1 MLEEWNPDRLMSK
14 LPGVNILLCG
24 IRRGGK
30 SNACSAL
37 IERTKKHFD
46 LVIAFVGSASCNPV
60 LEQQMIDNGWDTRFF
75 FSEYKDELMKKL
87 LVQQQDLKKQ
97 GRTRRVLVIVDDVIL
112 QGKCRDSLAN
122 LGIRGR
128 HFLVSIFMCC
138 VSYTTCP
145 KRLRRSLD
153 CLLVFSLPMSGD
165 LQVLTWEFASKT
177 KMARFALDNLQQ
189 HQCLVLEKF
198 ESNQKLY
205 VYTAPLLSLIDHVE
219 NQKTHA
225 RDREENGK
233 SLLISNTPECQAVCR
248 QKGMSSSLNSRLSE
262 GESGEEILD
271 KN

>member
-30 SNACSAL
+30 SNCCSAL

-97 GRTRRVLVIVDDVIL
+97 GRNRRVLVIVDDVIL

-138 VSYTTCP
+138 VSYTTAP

-165 LQVLTWEFASKT
+165 LQVLTWEFASKV
-177 KMARFALDNLQQ
+177 KMARFALDNLQK

-198 ESNQKLY
+198 DSNQKLY
-205 VYTAPLLSLIDHVE
+205 VYTAPLLELVDHDDR
-219 NQKTHA
+219 QKTLSK
-225 RDREENGK
+225 DRRQSDS
-233 SLLISNTPECQAVCR
+233 SLLFSNNQECSTVCR
-248 QKGMSSSLNSRLSE
+248 QKDTSSSSDRKLSLD
-262 GESGEEILD
+262 ESDEETLG

>member
-1 MLEEWNPDRLMSK
+1 MSK
-14 LPGVNILLCG
+14 LPGVNVLLCG

-30 SNACSAL
+30 SNCCSAL
-37 IERTKKHFD
+37 IERTKKKFD

-60 LEQQMIDNGWDTRFF
+60 LEQQMIENNWDTRFF
-75 FSEYKDELMKKL
+75 FSEYKDELMNKL
-87 LVQQQDLKKQ
+87 LVQQQELKKE

-165 LQVLTWEFASKT
+165 LQVLTWEFASKV
-177 KMARFALDNLQQ
+177 KMARFALDNLQR

-198 ESNQKLY
+198 DSNQKLY
-205 VYTAPLLSLIDHVE
+205 VYRAPLLSIIDRTE
-219 NQKTHA
+219 NQRILAKDPA
-225 RDREENGK
+225 RIDSSPLTSK
-233 SLLISNTPECQAVCR
+233 SSECPEPSR
-248 QKGMSSSLNSRLSE
+248 QKDMSSFSSRKLSLD
-262 GESGEEILD
+262 ESGAETSAQM
-271 KN
+271 

>member
-1 MLEEWNPDRLMSK
+1 MLPEWNPDRLMSK

-30 SNACSAL
+30 SNCCSAL
-37 IERTKKHFD
+37 IERTKQHFD

-75 FSEYKDELMKKL
+75 FSEYKDDLMNKL
-87 LVQQQDLKKQ
+87 LQQQQDLKKE
-97 GRTRRVLVIVDDVIL
+97 GRIRRVLVIVDDVIL
-112 QGKCRDSLAN
+112 QGRCRDSLAN

-128 HFLVSIFMCC
+128 HFFVSIFMCC
-138 VSYTTCP
+138 VSYTTAP

-198 ESNQKLY
+198 ESNQNLY
-205 VYTAPLLSLIDHVE
+205 VYTAPLLSLVDHVE
-219 NQKTHA
+219 NQKTLA
-225 RDREENGK
+225 KGPDETGK
-233 SLLISNTPECQAVCR
+233 YLLSSNSSECQAVCR
-248 QKGMSSSLNSRLSE
+248 RKDTSSFSNRKLSE
-262 GESGEEILD
+262 GELGEETSVQT
-271 KN
+271 